1 MAWTRTTTQITW
13 SGSDTI
19 SVSPGSTATSDKITL
34 QSDTVNAYLKCKAN
48 NGSTPAS
55 GDTVDLA
62 AQFGGDPDN
71 DASEDMD
78 NQGDFLVN
86 LDTDL
91 NDPAVASPTMPFA
104 PQSEDMQLEA
114 TNNSGQNS
122 ITVSAVLVEE
132 RWS

>member
-1 MAWTRTTTQITW
+1 MAWSKSERQITW
-13 SGSDTI
+13 GGSNTI
-19 SVSPGSTATSDKITL
+19 SVSAGGSQVSDKITFNP
-34 QSDTVNAYLKCKAN
+34 DTVNAYIKCKAD

-62 AQFGGDPDN
+62 AQFGGDPDG
-71 DASEDMD
+71 DGTEDMD

-104 PQSEDMQLEA
+104 PQGEDMQLEA
-114 TNNSGQNS
+114 TNNSGQNT